1 MIINV
6 ADDIRRIIEAEKIP
20 HWDVYT
26 QRTLQ
31 GDLHLIG
38 YNIETIRD
46 AESFGYAIRSFGKK
60 EGKIG
65 IGMSSGSLLGEKQI
79 MDRVLVAKRN
89 SEVPNAPAYDIP
101 QQDTFSEVKITDP
114 KIIQSSEEVIKDK
127 AEELASLLKDQK
139 GVVPTFTRLDAYVV
153 ETGIL
158 NSSGLSAEKNETF
171 LYLELALKSEEGGK
185 LAEYWIP
192 LYFRGADELNLKERI
207 PYWSKLA
214 VDNLHAKPPKTEKT
228 TVVMPPHVIHEL
240 LKSGLA
246 IGTVGYH
253 ASGRAKFE
261 NKSKFSVDKKVA
273 GENITIEDDGLLD
286 FGIATSPFDDEGVP
300 QRTKTI
306 IENGIFKEVLYDT
319 VYAAATGQKSTGNG
333 IKVPRPPSIDM
344 KFAGNVV
351 NQGTNIVVKGG
362 NFQSFDE
369 LIEDIKHGIYVV
381 GFAWLYP
388 DDLTSS
394 FGTKITNGYLIENGE
409 LTTPLKG
416 GQVSGFAFDHMGET
430 LELGLMN
437 KVSGMTKT
445 PILAGKVAAPY
456 MRFEDV
462 QVSGPS
468 TS

>member
-1 MIINV
+1 MMINV
-6 ADDIRRIIEAEKIP
+6 ADSIRKAIEAEKIP
-20 HWDVYT
+20 DWDVYT

-31 GDLHLIG
+31 NDLHLIG
-38 YNIETIRD
+38 YNIETIRQP

-60 EGKIG
+60 EGKVG

-79 MDRVLVAKRN
+79 GNRVLVAKRN
-89 SEVPNAPAYDIP
+89 SEVPNAPAYEIP
-101 QQDTFSEVKITDP
+101 QQSSFPQVKITDP
-114 KIIQSSEEVIKDK
+114 KIEQYSEEVIRDK
-127 AEELASLLKDQK
+127 AEELVSLLKDQK
-139 GVVPTFTRLDAYVV
+139 GVVPTFTRLDAYIV
-153 ETGIL
+153 ETGLL

-171 LYLELALKSEEGGK
+171 LYLELALKSEESGK

-192 LYFRGADELNLKERI
+192 LYMRTIDELKLEERI

-214 VDNLHAKPPKTEKT
+214 VDNLRARPPKTERT
-228 TVVMPPHVIHEL
+228 TVVLPPHVIHEL

-246 IGTVGYH
+246 IGTVSYH
-253 ASGRAKFE
+253 ASGRAKYE
-261 NKSKFSVDKKVA
+261 EKSKFSLDKKVA
-273 GENITIEDDGLLD
+273 GENITIVDDGLLD
-286 FGIATSPFDDEGVP
+286 FGIASSPFDDEGVP

-319 VYAAATGQKSTGNG
+319 VYAAATGNKSTGNG

-362 NFQSFDE
+362 DFKSFDE
-369 LIEDIKHGIYVV
+369 LIKDVKHGVYVV

-388 DDLTSS
+388 DDLTTS
-394 FGTKITNGYLIENGE
+394 FGSKITNGYLIENGE
-409 LTTPLKG
+409 LTIPLKG
-416 GQVSGFAFDHMGET
+416 GQVSGFVFDHMGEV
-430 LELGLMN
+430 LEVGLMN

-456 MRFEDV
+456 MMFEDV

-468 TS
+468 

>member
-1 MIINV
+1 MIINI
-6 ADDIRRIIEAEKIP
+6 ADDIRKIIEVEKIP
-20 HWDVYT
+20 QWDVYT

-31 GDLHLIG
+31 NDLHLIG
-38 YNIETIRD
+38 YNIETIRQP
-46 AESFGYAIRSFGKK
+46 AESFGYAIRSFGKT
-60 EGKIG
+60 EGRVG

-79 MDRVLVAKRN
+79 RNRVLVAKKN

-101 QQDTFSEVKITDP
+101 QQVAFSEVKITDS
-114 KIIQSSEEVIKDK
+114 KILQSEEVIRDK
-127 AEELASLLKDQK
+127 ADELASLLKDQK
-139 GVVPTFTRLDAYVV
+139 NVVPTFTRLDAYVV

-171 LYLELALKSEEGGK
+171 LYLELALKSEEGSK

-192 LYFRGADELNLKERI
+192 LYVRGIDELNLRERI
-207 PYWSKLA
+207 PYWSKLT
-214 VDNLHAKPPKTEKT
+214 VDNLHAKAPKTEKT
-228 TVVMPPHVIHEL
+228 TVVLPPHVIHEL

-246 IGTVGYH
+246 IGTVAYH
-253 ASGRAKFE
+253 ASGRAKYE
-261 NKSKFSVDKKVA
+261 EKSKFSLDKKVA

-300 QRTKTI
+300 QRKKTI
-306 IENGIFKEVLYDT
+306 IEKGVFKEVLYDT

-351 NQGTNIVVKGG
+351 NQGTNIVIKGG
-362 NFQSFDE
+362 DFQTFDE
-369 LIEDIKHGIYVV
+369 LIEDIKHGIYVE

-388 DDLTSS
+388 DDLTTS
-394 FGTKITNGYLIENGE
+394 FGTKITSGYLIENGE
-409 LTTPLKG
+409 LTEPLKG
-416 GQVSGFAFDHMGET
+416 GQVSGFVFDHMGEQ
-430 LELGLMN
+430 LEVGLMN

-445 PILAGKVAAPY
+445 PILVGKVAAPY

-468 TS
+468 